1 MSRQC
6 VLRKGF
12 QLADFYPVRKITDV
26 LVKSLPIIFFIL
38 FYFSPRA
45 AQVTSLDGYSV
56 GVIAKEMQ

>member
-12 QLADFYPVRKITDV
+12 QLADFYPVRKITAV
-26 LVKSLPIIFFIL
+26 LVKSLPIFFFL
-38 FYFSPRA
+38 FFFSPRA